1 MNDVV
6 QIRVVESTPPPPDQF
21 KSNAKLLV
29 VNFPIQNKVNQQM
42 VADVCFKKKA
52 IRMKT
57 IQIAN
62 YRHCKTDRMF

>member
-21 KSNAKLLV
+21 KSNAKLLI

-42 VADVCFKKKA
+42 VADVCFKKK
-52 IRMKT
+52 
-57 IQIAN
+57 QLE
-62 YRHCKTDRMF
+62 